1 MSRRFI
7 KLSPWSHALIHK
19 KRFRLFSSSFTTPYL
34 LLGTTLKNNLPDGSD
49 VRDVLLFDPTKE
61 EMLTVPNITFPEELA
76 GSRQIGS
83 ARGWGIFSNDHDRS
97 LCISDLY
104 SSLGPKSTL
113 TMIHL
118 PSLVAVHS
126 NQTNAVWNVAM
137 SSSPSDQDCVV
148 AIKLLDRQL
157 SLCRP
162 HSDMRWTNVGEM
174 LAENNLQKL
183 ENSTLMYSKRE
194 RRFYLPGPGGNSL
207 YSWDLHLKKNK
218 VPSFHELLF
227 RDLPELD
234 DSEWKLLGWCCRTE
248 HLVELASSGER
259 FLVKWYAQRF
269 FSSSHEGSNYTTRR
283 FMVFREKKLTEGR
296 YMHYTEDIG
305 DVCIFISMS
314 EAFCVE
320 ASSCPGLKPNS
331 IYFIGHGFGIYN
343 IADTR
348 IHHFQAPEGAPT
360 SFKDPYWLPPSRI

>member
-1 MSRRFI
+1 MQPFSNRKDILTEDVFS
-7 KLSPWSHALIHK
+7 LQIHK

-113 TMIHL
+113 TMIPL

-137 SSSPSDQDCVV
+137 SSSPSDQDCLV

-218 VPSFHELLF
+218 VPSFHELMF

-259 FLVKWYAQRF
+259 FLVKWYIIITKTIFYNNF
-269 FSSSHEGSNYTTRR
+269 FLK
-283 FMVFREKKLTEGR
+283 V
-296 YMHYTEDIG
+296 
-305 DVCIFISMS
+305 
-314 EAFCVE
+314 
-320 ASSCPGLKPNS
+320 GL
-331 IYFIGHGFGIYN
+331 
-343 IADTR
+343 A
-348 IHHFQAPEGAPT
+348 GA
-360 SFKDPYWLPPSRI
+360 